1 MASFRSFVGS
11 ELMSIKQHL
20 AGLRNMIPGA
30 VKLKP
35 LERRSMFK
43 LNAKRETFVQ
53 KAIQQMRRN
62 PKTVPAYI
70 DVTICNNYVQLF
82 EQYNELLKEM
92 DEVKTKL
99 EDAKLLLGNEI
110 LRQTSAYYKNAK
122 TAADA
127 GGEEYQLIYKE
138 LKPYYAVGRN
148 TKASH

>member
-1 MASFRSFVGS
+1 
-11 ELMSIKQHL
+11 
-20 AGLRNMIPGA
+20 
-30 VKLKP
+30 
-35 LERRSMFK
+35 MFK

-110 LRQTSAYYKNAK
+110 LRQ
-122 TAADA
+122 
-127 GGEEYQLIYKE
+127 
-138 LKPYYAVGRN
+138 
-148 TKASH
+148 

>member
-11 ELMSIKQHL
+11 ELMSIKQHI

-30 VKLKP
+30 IKLNP

-43 LNAKRETFVQ
+43 LNAKRENFVQ

-62 PKTVPAYI
+62 PKTVPAYV
-70 DVTICNNYVQLF
+70 DVTVCNNYLQLF
-82 EQYNELLKEM
+82 EQYNELLQEM
-92 DEVKTKL
+92 EEVTTKL

-110 LRQTSAYYKNAK
+110 LRQTSAYFKNAK

-127 GGEEYQLIYKE
+127 GGDEFKAIYSE
-138 LKPYYAVGRN
+138 LKPFYAVGRN
-148 TKASH
+148 SKA